1 MLSHLHWQLTI
12 QGLATL
18 VSVGGRPDLSST
30 ASTEKLSMEV
40 LPQYCK
46 DLVSF
51 VATLQTDRKH
61 AQKLVQISFFFRGGL
76 RVPPD
81 HKPGAGSTV
90 ERGREGLAR
99 IR

>member
-1 MLSHLHWQLTI
+1 MTH
-12 QGLATL
+12 
-18 VSVGGRPDLSST
+18 DK
-30 ASTEKLSMEV
+30 E
-40 LPQYCK
+40 
-46 DLVSF
+46 DNF
-51 VATLQTDRKH
+51 FATLQTDRRH
-61 AQKLVQISFFFRGGL
+61 TQKLVQSHFFSRGGL

>member
-18 VSVGGRPDLSST
+18 VAVGGRPDLSST

-46 DLVSF
+46 DLVNF
-51 VATLQTDRKH
+51 VVILQTDRKPRSKVG
-61 AQKLVQISFFFRGGL
+61 AISFFRGGF

>member
-18 VSVGGRPDLSST
+18 VAVGGRPDLSST

-46 DLVSF
+46 DLNNF

-61 AQKLVQISFFFRGGL
+61 TQKLVQSRFFRGGL
-76 RVPPD
+76 RVPSD
-81 HKPGAGSTV
+81 HKPGAGSTF

>member
-1 MLSHLHWQLTI
+1 M
-12 QGLATL
+12 ATL

-30 ASTEKLSMEV
+30 ASAEKLSMEV

-46 DLVSF
+46 DLNNF
-51 VATLQTDRKH
+51 VAILQTDQKH
-61 AQKLVQISFFFRGGL
+61 AQKLVQCHFFFRGGL

-81 HKPGAGSTV
+81 HKPGAGSTA